1 MKNLQRAH
9 LPLRGQAFIVAA
21 VAAMML
27 VISSPAFS
35 KKVGGS
41 NVPDTVSIGGADIPF
56 RGGGVRKRAFFSIYA
71 AGLYTE
77 ETSGDGNTISAAD
90 EPMAIHLLITSTLI
104 SKNKLI
110 AALKTGFN
118 KSTNGDT
125 SAVQDGIDQMIAA
138 FVKPLNPGTSYTLAY
153 EPGVG
158 TTMYRNAEVAVVV
171 EGLEF
176 KKALFGIWLGDK
188 PVQANLK
195 KGMLSSS

>member
-1 MKNLQRAH
+1 
-9 LPLRGQAFIVAA
+9 
-21 VAAMML
+21 
-27 VISSPAFS
+27 
-35 KKVGGS
+35 
-41 NVPDTVSIGGADIPF
+41 
-56 RGGGVRKRAFFSIYA
+56 
-71 AGLYTE
+71 
-77 ETSGDGNTISAAD
+77 
-90 EPMAIHLLITSTLI
+90 
-104 SKNKLI
+104 
-110 AALKTGFN
+110 
-118 KSTNGDT
+118 
-125 SAVQDGIDQMIAA
+125 MIAA